1 MNTAMNGKGTPI
13 NILLAEDNEDDIEIT
28 AMAFE
33 QARIQNNLFI
43 VKNGKEAWDYLNRH
57 GEYADEEKY
66 SAPDLVLLDIN
77 MPKMGGFE
85 LLTKMKADE
94 KFKLIP
100 TVMLT
105 SSKNEEDV
113 AKSYSNGAAAYIP
126 KPVNHE
132 EFLKV
137 VEAFNFFWQIVKLPK
152 TK

>member
-1 MNTAMNGKGTPI
+1 MTIIKKENGDPI

-28 AMAFE
+28 TITFE
-33 QARIQNNLFI
+33 QARIQNNLFV
-43 VKNGKEAWDYLNRH
+43 VKNGQEAWDYLNRQ
-57 GEYADEEKY
+57 GEYDDERKY
-66 SAPDLVLLDIN
+66 PMPDLMLLDIN

-85 LLTKMKADE
+85 LLDKVKADE

-100 TVMLT
+100 AVMLT

-132 EFLKV
+132 EFLKA
-137 VEAFNFFWQIVKLPK
+137 VEAFNFFWQVVKLPK